1 MVTATQ
7 KRPVPATEVSTT
19 TLPLCSSVAQP
30 PPTYRSPTV
39 ENASEY
45 EEYVER
51 QERRQIELAEK
62 QPDSQV
68 HDLEAQNARLIA
80 RQQPARQPVRPVRS
94 VGGGRVWFCHGFYI
108 SALAILMITHIYSF
122 WKLPGYRVCNRD
134 GLLVGDGRM
143 VGFVTEAVGSELD
156 SLAGMPARHDLA
168 CTPNKASKREEGV
181 RKGLF
186 TRCIADPFGD
196 GGLVGI
202 YHSWEECEVRR
213 GLKM

>member
-108 SALAILMITHIYSF
+108 SALGYLDDHPHLQLLEIA
-122 WKLPGYRVCNRD
+122 WLPGLQQRRSP
-134 GLLVGDGRM
+134 GR
-143 VGFVTEAVGSELD
+143 GRA
-156 SLAGMPARHDLA
+156 
-168 CTPNKASKREEGV
+168 N
-181 RKGLF
+181 
-186 TRCIADPFGD
+186 
-196 GGLVGI
+196 GGLC
-202 YHSWEECEVRR
+202 H
-213 GLKM
+213 